1 MEKWMLRRSSKM
13 DLQRQEVQT
22 FQLKLQGMKRSR
34 TIQFYNIYQIL
45 YGWFQKCSTANIY
58 LEGPMLKE

>member
-1 MEKWMLRRSSKM
+1 MDAAKKFKNGSSTARNTNVSIETWRDEEKQM
-13 DLQRQEVQT
+13 
-22 FQLKLQGMKRSR
+22 
-34 TIQFYNIYQIL
+34 IQFYNIYQIL